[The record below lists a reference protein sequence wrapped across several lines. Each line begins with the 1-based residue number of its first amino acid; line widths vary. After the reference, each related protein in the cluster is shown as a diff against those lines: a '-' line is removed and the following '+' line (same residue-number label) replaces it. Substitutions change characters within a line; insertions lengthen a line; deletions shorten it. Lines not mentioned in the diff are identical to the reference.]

1 MKRIL
6 LLFLLALLPLA
17 ASAGK
22 PAARTASKSKLAAVV
37 SEFRGYDGV
46 EVVKLGW
53 LGTAAVKSVVRMAA
67 KSDPDAKQ
75 ALDVVRGV
83 KRFTVLE
90 YDGCTPAV
98 RERITRRL
106 DQALHGSELL
116 MEAKDG
122 SERVQ
127 MFGVVDDATGEVRD
141 FVMHAPSSHALIC
154 IFGSIP
160 MESVAK
166 VLSDD

>member
-22 PAARTASKSKLAAVV
+22 PASKTVPKSKLASVV

-53 LGTAAVKSVVRMAA
+53 LGTAAVKGVARAAA
-67 KSDPDAKQ
+67 KSDPDARK
-75 ALDVVRGV
+75 ALDVMRGV

-90 YDGCTPAV
+90 YGDCTPAV
-98 RERITRRL
+98 RERIIRRL
-106 DQALHGSELL
+106 DQALYGSELL

-122 SERVQ
+122 DTAVQ
-127 MFGVVDDATGEVRD
+127 MFGVVDDASGEVRD
-141 FVMHAPSSHALIC
+141 FVLHAPSDHALIC
-154 IFGSIP
+154 VFGSIP
-160 MESVAK
+160 MESVSK
-166 VLSDD
+166 LLSDD

>member
-1 MKRIL
+1 MKKIL
-6 LLFLLALLPLA
+6 LLFLLLLPLA

-22 PAARTASKSKLAAVV
+22 PVSKTVPKSKLASVV

-46 EVVKLGW
+46 EVVRLGW
-53 LGTAAVKSVVRMAA
+53 LGTAAIKGVARAAA
-67 KSDPDAKQ
+67 KSDPDARK
-75 ALDVVRGV
+75 ALDLVRGV

-98 RERITRRL
+98 RERIIRRL

-122 SERVQ
+122 SERVR

-141 FVMHAPSSHALIC
+141 FVLHAPSDHALIC